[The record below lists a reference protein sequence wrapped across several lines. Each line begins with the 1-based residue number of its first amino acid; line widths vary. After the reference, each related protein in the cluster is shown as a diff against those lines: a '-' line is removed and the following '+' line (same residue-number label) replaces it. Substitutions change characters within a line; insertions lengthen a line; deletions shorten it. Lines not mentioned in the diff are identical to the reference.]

1 MSPTVERRPLQ
12 GSERGVIAG
21 VLLLIALLV
30 VMDVVGDLRQGA
42 SAWHVALEILAAGLA
57 LLGAVHLLRST
68 LRLRRR
74 LVRQAEDLSRV
85 RAQAEAWR
93 QQARRHV
100 EGLSRSIDA
109 LRVAGRRTSELDG
122 KWWHKISGPL
132 ASALMPLLG
141 AVAAFGLARS
151 GQLFVRAV
159 IGMSLGFA
167 YFVVDNAALAM
178 GNFGGYPPLLAAWAP
193 FLLFLLVGETVL
205 IRTEE

>member
-74 LVRQAEDLSRV
+74 LVRQAEDLNRV

-109 LRVAGRRTSELDG
+109 QLDGWRLSPAEKEVAFLLLKGLGLREIADLRGTHEKTVRAQSASIYAKAGLAGRSEL
-122 KWWHKISGPL
+122 
-132 ASALMPLLG
+132 
-141 AVAAFGLARS
+141 AAF
-151 GQLFVRAV
+151 
-159 IGMSLGFA
+159 
-167 YFVVDNAALAM
+167 
-178 GNFGGYPPLLAAWAP
+178 
-193 FLLFLLVGETVL
+193 FLEDLLVPRADLDPGLT
-205 IRTEE
+205 RPAAPPAP

>member
-1 MSPTVERRPLQ
+1 MSPTVDRRPLQ

-74 LVRQAEDLSRV
+74 LVRQAEDLSQV

-109 LRVAGRRTSELDG
+109 QLDGWRLSPAEKEVAFLLLKGLGLREIAYLRGTHEKTVRAQSASIYAKAGLAGRSEL
-122 KWWHKISGPL
+122 
-132 ASALMPLLG
+132 
-141 AVAAFGLARS
+141 AAF
-151 GQLFVRAV
+151 
-159 IGMSLGFA
+159 
-167 YFVVDNAALAM
+167 
-178 GNFGGYPPLLAAWAP
+178 
-193 FLLFLLVGETVL
+193 FLEDLLVPRAGLDPGLTRPAVPPAP
-205 IRTEE
+205 

>member
-1 MSPTVERRPLQ
+1 MSPTVDRRPMH

-30 VMDVVGDLRQGA
+30 VTDVMGDLRQGA

-74 LVRQAEDLSRV
+74 LVRQAEDLSQV

-109 LRVAGRRTSELDG
+109 QLDGWHLSPAEKEVAFLLLKGPRTARDRGSARHAREDGARAIGLDLREGRAGRS
-122 KWWHKISGPL
+122 
-132 ASALMPLLG
+132 LG
-141 AVAAFGLARS
+141 AGCVLPGRS
-151 GQLFVRAV
+151 AGTACR
-159 IGMSLGFA
+159 
-167 YFVVDNAALAM
+167 
-178 GNFGGYPPLLAAWAP
+178 P
-193 FLLFLLVGETVL
+193 
-205 IRTEE
+205 

>member
-30 VMDVVGDLRQGA
+30 VADVVGDLRQGA
-42 SAWHVALEILAAGLA
+42 SGWHVALEILAAGLA

-74 LVRQAEDLSRV
+74 LVRQAEDLSQV

-109 LRVAGRRTSELDG
+109 QLDGWRLSPAEKDVAFLLLKGLGSREIADLRGTHEKTVRAQSASIYAKAGLAGRSEL
-122 KWWHKISGPL
+122 
-132 ASALMPLLG
+132 
-141 AVAAFGLARS
+141 AAF
-151 GQLFVRAV
+151 
-159 IGMSLGFA
+159 
-167 YFVVDNAALAM
+167 
-178 GNFGGYPPLLAAWAP
+178 
-193 FLLFLLVGETVL
+193 FLEDLLVPRAGLGPEVTPPAAPPAP
-205 IRTEE
+205 

>member
-30 VMDVVGDLRQGA
+30 VADVVGDLRQGA
-42 SAWHVALEILAAGLA
+42 SGWHVALEILAAGLA

-74 LVRQAEDLSRV
+74 LVRQAEDLSQV

-100 EGLSRSIDA
+100 EGLSRSIDGQLDGWRLSPA
-109 LRVAGRRTSELDG
+109 EKDVAFLLLKGLGLREIADLRGTHEKTVRAQSASIYAKAGLAGRSEL
-122 KWWHKISGPL
+122 
-132 ASALMPLLG
+132 
-141 AVAAFGLARS
+141 AAF
-151 GQLFVRAV
+151 
-159 IGMSLGFA
+159 
-167 YFVVDNAALAM
+167 
-178 GNFGGYPPLLAAWAP
+178 
-193 FLLFLLVGETVL
+193 FLEDLLVPRAGLGPEVTPPAAPPAP
-205 IRTEE
+205 

>member
-1 MSPTVERRPLQ
+1 MSPTIERRPLQ

-109 LRVAGRRTSELDG
+109 QLDGWRLSPAEKEVAFLLLKGLGLREIADLRGTHEKTVRAQSASIYAKAGLAGRSEL
-122 KWWHKISGPL
+122 
-132 ASALMPLLG
+132 
-141 AVAAFGLARS
+141 AAF
-151 GQLFVRAV
+151 
-159 IGMSLGFA
+159 
-167 YFVVDNAALAM
+167 
-178 GNFGGYPPLLAAWAP
+178 
-193 FLLFLLVGETVL
+193 FLEDLLVPRADLDPGLT
-205 IRTEE
+205 RPAAPRAP

>member
-1 MSPTVERRPLQ
+1 MSPTVDRRPMH

-30 VMDVVGDLRQGA
+30 VTDVMGDLRQGA

-74 LVRQAEDLSRV
+74 LVRQAEDLSQV

-109 LRVAGRRTSELDG
+109 QLDGWHLSPAEKEVAFLLLKGLGLREIADLRGTHEKTVRAQSASIYAKAGLAGRSEL
-122 KWWHKISGPL
+122 
-132 ASALMPLLG
+132 
-141 AVAAFGLARS
+141 AAFFLEDLLVPR
-151 GQLFVRAV
+151 
-159 IGMSLGFA
+159 
-167 YFVVDNAALAM
+167 AALDP
-178 GNFGGYPPLLAAWAP
+178 GLKPPAAPPAP
-193 FLLFLLVGETVL
+193 
-205 IRTEE
+205 